1 MLSAVSAISMVRPA
15 PSQHRPKR
23 SHPTKPTQQVSL
35 WADLLDDLDQGE
47 PAIST
52 TASEMAA
59 DVPASLRGAVNNE
72 LARRGCR
79 FRIES

>member
-1 MLSAVSAISMVRPA
+1 MLASVGSIGMARPA
-15 PSQHRPKR
+15 TGHRPPNR
-23 SHPTKPTQQVSL
+23 SAPAKPAPQVSL
-35 WADLLDDLDQGE
+35 WADLLHDLDQGE

-59 DVPASLRGAVNNE
+59 DVPAGLRGAVNKE

-79 FRIES
+79 FRIEG

>member
-1 MLSAVSAISMVRPA
+1 
-15 PSQHRPKR
+15 
-23 SHPTKPTQQVSL
+23 VSL
-35 WADLLDDLDQGE
+35 WADLLDDLDHGE

-52 TASEMAA
+52 SASEMAA
-59 DVPASLRGAVNNE
+59 DVPAGLRRAVNKE